1 MHFYGC
7 FTMCMIY
14 FDHYNTHT
22 CITDREWILGPA
34 VLRVQW
40 QPINRVLKEDDK
52 HVMAARTSVLD
63 AFQEQ
68 TPTPLVQIK
77 AK

>member
-1 MHFYGC
+1 MHFYNV
-7 FTMCMIY
+7 Y
-14 FDHYNTHT
+14 DHFDHYNTH
-22 CITDREWILGPA
+22 ITDREWIPGPA
-34 VLRVQW
+34 VLRDQW

-52 HVMAARTSVLD
+52 HVMSASTSVLD

-68 TPTPLVQIK
+68 TPTPLVPIK